1 MDKGEQPPATVIA
14 SFLPDGRYRLQ
25 IDRYIPVVISAAL
38 FAALTQHQRWAM
50 VRLLAA
56 HAALYCVQHRLPIP
70 WKTGRFVQGGDEFFL
85 EDELDP
91 YGYAEFRVPGRR
103 VIAGA

>member
-1 MDKGEQPPATVIA
+1 MDKGEQQMPEPPATVIA

-70 WKTGRFVQGGDEFFL
+70 WRPAASCRAATSFFWKTNSIRMGTQSSGCRGG
-85 EDELDP
+85 
-91 YGYAEFRVPGRR
+91 V
-103 VIAGA
+103 